1 MEISLTVDGHSG
13 LTWERWSHVA
23 ALAERLGF
31 SSLRMSDHYFY
42 QRHRD
47 SLDPY
52 LAFVLL
58 ARDTRRIRFGPL
70 VTPVTFRKPVHV
82 GRMAAQIDVLSGG
95 RFVLGLGAG
104 WLEAEHLAYGIAF
117 PSIEERFARLEEALA
132 LIKVLWA
139 PGTASYKGK
148 YYRVEEVNC
157 LPKPVSGRV
166 PILIGGN
173 GERRTLPLVAR
184 HADEWNCINLS
195 SNAYRRKVESLERNC
210 ESVKRNPSTIRR
222 SMQIIGIV
230 GSSKEAIEH
239 LTVALIESI
248 SPETSVAP
256 DVFRQQCVADGFII
270 GGIDEVVD
278 RLGKLSELGLQEV
291 VFLHADTASDEL
303 PEFLASEIAPRVTG
317 L

>member
-1 MEISLTVDGHSG
+1 MEISLTVDGHFG
-13 LTWERWSHVA
+13 LTWERWSHVV

-47 SLDPY
+47 ALDPY

-58 ARDTRRIRFGPL
+58 ARETQRIRFGPL
-70 VTPVTFRKPVHV
+70 VTPVTFREPINV

-104 WLEAEHLAYGIAF
+104 WLEAEHLAYGIPF
-117 PSIEERFARLEEALA
+117 PSIEERFSRLDEALA

-139 PGTASYKGK
+139 PGPASYRGK
-148 YYRVEEVNC
+148 YYRVEGVDC

-166 PILIGGN
+166 PVLIGGD

-184 HADEWNCINLS
+184 YADEWNCINL
-195 SNAYRRKVESLERNC
+195 NPDAYRRKVESLERHC
-210 ESVKRNPSTIRR
+210 ASVRRDPSTVRR
-222 SMQIIGIV
+222 SMQVMGIV
-230 GSSKEAIEH
+230 GSTKEAVER
-239 LTVALIESI
+239 LTVSYMELF
-248 SPETSVAP
+248 SPEASRSDA
-256 DVFRQQCVADGFII
+256 FRRQRVADGDIV
-270 GGIDEVVD
+270 GGTDEVVD
-278 RLGKLSELGLQEV
+278 RLGRLSELGLQEV
-291 VFLHADTASDEL
+291 VFHHVDTASDEL
-303 PEFLASEIAPRVTG
+303 PEFLASEIAPRVAG